1 MPFYEYAC
9 DPCLVVYKV
18 RHGMNEA
25 GPNECPKCKGELKK
39 AMSAPAVVSRD
50 FSSRT
55 AAKYSTMSVTEEL
68 AREKELQRVFETIWM
83 PSEIKHN
90 PWEEDH

>member
-39 AMSAPAVVSRD
+39 AMSAPGVVSRD

-55 AAKYSTMSVTEEL
+55 AAKYSSMSVTEEL